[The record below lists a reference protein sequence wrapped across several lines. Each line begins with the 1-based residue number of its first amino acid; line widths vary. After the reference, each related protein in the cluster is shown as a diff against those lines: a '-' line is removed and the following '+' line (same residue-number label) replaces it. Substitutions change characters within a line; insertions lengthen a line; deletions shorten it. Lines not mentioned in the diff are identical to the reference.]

1 MFREELQKLRK
12 SGLYRELR
20 RIDSPQGPRVTLR
33 GKEVILL
40 ASNNYLGLANHPQII
55 ESAQQAMLQFG
66 VGAGASRLISGN
78 MSLHDRLEEAIAWLK
93 GTETALLFNTGYMA
107 NTGILTALVGPGDAV
122 YCDRFCHASILDGV
136 LLARARLFRFR
147 HNDMD
152 HLQDLLSKGR
162 PFKRRLIVTEGVFS
176 MDGDIAPL
184 PALKEISHR
193 FETLLLVDDAHATGV
208 LGKTGRGTTEH
219 FGLEAPFPLLMGTF
233 GKALGT
239 FGAFVAGDL
248 EMKRYL
254 INTARSFIYTTALP
268 IPVLAA
274 SFAAIR
280 ILSRSPHLL
289 ENLWTNRNYLHA
301 GLTALG
307 FDTMKSQTPII
318 PIRVGGPEQAVRFSE
333 RLMDEGIFAPAI
345 RPPTVP
351 KGTSRIRITV
361 MSTHTRED
369 LDHCLAS
376 FKKVG
381 EEFRLI

>member
-1 MFREELQKLRK
+1 
-12 SGLYRELR
+12 
-20 RIDSPQGPRVTLR
+20 
-33 GKEVILL
+33 
-40 ASNNYLGLANHPQII
+40 
-55 ESAQQAMLQFG
+55 
-66 VGAGASRLISGN
+66 
-78 MSLHDRLEEAIAWLK
+78 
-93 GTETALLFNTGYMA
+93 
-107 NTGILTALVGPGDAV
+107 
-122 YCDRFCHASILDGV
+122 
-136 LLARARLFRFR
+136 
-147 HNDMD
+147 
-152 HLQDLLSKGR
+152 
-162 PFKRRLIVTEGVFS
+162 
-176 MDGDIAPL
+176 
-184 PALKEISHR
+184 
-193 FETLLLVDDAHATGV
+193 
-208 LGKTGRGTTEH
+208 
-219 FGLEAPFPLLMGTF
+219 MGTL

-289 ENLWTNRNYLHA
+289 EDLWTNRNYLHA
-301 GLTALG
+301 GLTGLG
-307 FDTMKSQTPII
+307 FDTMNSQTPII
-318 PIRVGGPEQAVRFSE
+318 PIRVGEPEQAVRFSE

-376 FKKVG
+376 FKKLG